1 MQIKYPYLLLLLFSL
16 YTLLLTIKI
25 NGEKLRRP
33 ISFSDFMSAL
43 GTRLQGAVVHKISFC
58 ISLQYPDGQDIVY
71 ILFSS
76 NHNIHKSSFGLCFWA
91 SDPLIERY

>member
-33 ISFSDFMSAL
+33 ISFSDFMNTL
-43 GTRLQGAVVHKISFC
+43 GTGTSSQN
-58 ISLQYPDGQDIVY
+58 ISLYFPTTLTVY
-71 ILFSS
+71 LVLLFHGC
-76 NHNIHKSSFGLCFWA
+76 NAKKQFF
-91 SDPLIERY
+91 